1 MTVRCESEVVM
12 CPEPFHVPEPSM
24 CPELVEGHHDEL
36 DRLSPHSVVS

>member
-1 MTVRCESEVVM
+1 M
-12 CPEPFHVPEPSM
+12 CPEPPM